1 MNFRFTTGD
10 AVNGKFII
18 TSVTNANV
26 FTITA
31 KAALTTGQIHTGNVS
46 IDRGL
51 RGTYDFNDTWDLDTA
66 TGLVN
71 GMYDYMPVNPDDE
84 LEYTYDEGFWDVD
97 SGGDVQPIAVE
108 VFPNPYN
115 T

>member
-1 MNFRFTTGD
+1 MALGVGASLVCGDMVGAGTSSAAVVIEDYMWEAATSLTSGTTYD
-10 AVNGKFII
+10 AVTPIP
-18 TSVTNANV
+18 
-26 FTITA
+26 
-31 KAALTTGQIHTGNVS
+31 L
-46 IDRGL
+46 
-51 RGTYDFNDTWDLDTA
+51 TYDFNDTWDLDTA
-66 TGLVN
+66 TGLVY